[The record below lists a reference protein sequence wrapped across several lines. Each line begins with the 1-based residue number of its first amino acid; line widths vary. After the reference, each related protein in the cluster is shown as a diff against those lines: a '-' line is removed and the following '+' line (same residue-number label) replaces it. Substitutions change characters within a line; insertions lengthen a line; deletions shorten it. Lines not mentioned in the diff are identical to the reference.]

1 MNDLGRWLADQH
13 KLHPPKSPLGKAIG
27 YAINNW
33 KELSVFLKN
42 ADVPPDNNQTYAAGG
57 ISVTMPR
64 PGLCRV
70 EADPTLGARSAVF
83 TDAA

>member
-1 MNDLGRWLADQH
+1 MLERVDADGFARRGQSVEACEVLAGLIVPDVEEVFSSESDHAQRPLGRA
-13 KLHPPKSPLGKAIG
+13 
-27 YAINNW
+27 
-33 KELSVFLKN
+33 
-42 ADVPPDNNQTYAAGG
+42 
-57 ISVTMPR
+57 MPR